1 MMQQEGSKMPEQDS
15 RSAYLAAR
23 KLGRRYQSDHASEPD
38 KGYLSVLE
46 DRTRG
51 VEILAEINLGM
62 HEIPLDRIAGTRT
75 AARSNSFAGNFMP
88 LFADDT
94 EFAIK
99 WKKVY
104 ESQLVEGIREPIKVY
119 EYINQYYV
127 LEGNKRVSIMKY
139 VGAASIYGNVIRLLP
154 ERDENNEE
162 ISIFYDFLDY
172 DKKLY
177 FDNLWFTRRGS
188 FPQLVS
194 HTEKYL
200 AAHPDFADSVE
211 EAVNNVTRRFNEAFR
226 QAKLDTG
233 DFTAGDALLE
243 YIKIF
248 GYPAEASQKEMTG
261 NIRRAK
267 NQFLVA
273 EGRRK
278 RDTVEVSAK
287 DAEVQ
292 PVRQRLRRSQVRA
305 AFAFDDDAELSLFT
319 RWHTIAIDRVEK
331 KYENN
336 LIVERM
342 FHVNR
347 HKGGTYG
354 ALAEL
359 AAKKPDILFTTSPT
373 MSDASLRIALEN
385 PNLIVLN
392 CDTPKEGKNLNT
404 YFSKM
409 YDMTFLCGV
418 LAGAMSESGII
429 GYMNYAAW
437 GEQKTTYEIN
447 AYALG
452 AKLVNPR
459 ARTLDYTLRGIN
471 EWGEHDIARIAMA
484 KAGADVA
491 FCRHSP
497 DNPLER
503 KAFPEIYAQLYA
515 LSPEGCTA
523 ESYAGASFDWEHFY
537 DKVIS
542 DAIEGRTS
550 LLESRHIGGNPIHF
564 GWGLSTGIMDI
575 YPVNNVIGPQAERLV
590 TVFRELV
597 REGRIQPFEGPVW
610 DTDGVLRI
618 EKGTIPTLLD
628 SQRMHW
634 LEQSITELNPL

>member
-1 MMQQEGSKMPEQDS
+1 MSEQDS
-15 RSAYLAAR
+15 RTAYLSAR
-23 KLGRRYQSDHASEPD
+23 KLGRRYQSEHASEPD

-46 DRTRG
+46 DSIRG

-62 HEIPLDRIAGTRT
+62 HEIPLDRIVGTRT
-75 AARSNSFAGNFMP
+75 SARSNSFAGNFMP

-154 ERDENNEE
+154 ERDESSEE

-177 FDNLWFTRRGS
+177 FEDLWFTRRGS
-188 FPQLVS
+188 FTKLVGM
-194 HTEKYL
+194 TEEFLKK
-200 AAHPDFADSVE
+200 HPDFAGSVE
-211 EAVNNVTRRFNEAFR
+211 EAINNLSRRFNEAFR
-226 QAKLDTG
+226 QARLEITG
-233 DFTAGDALLE
+233 ITAGDALIE
-243 YIKIF
+243 YIGIF
-248 GYPAEASQKEMTG
+248 GFPARASQRELVR
-261 NIRRAK
+261 NIKRAK

-287 DAEVQ
+287 EAEVQ
-292 PVRQRLRRSQVRA
+292 PMRPRLRRSQIRA

-319 RWHTIAIDRVEK
+319 RWHTIAIDRIEK
-331 KYENN
+331 KYENH
-336 LIVERM
+336 LEVQRM
-342 FHVNR
+342 FHVNT
-347 HKGGTYG
+347 HKGGSYA

-359 AAKKPDILFTTSPT
+359 AATKPDILFTTSPT

-385 PNLIVLN
+385 PDLIILN

-418 LAGAMSESGII
+418 LAGAMSRNGII

-471 EWGEHDIARIAMA
+471 EWAEHDIARIAMA
-484 KAGADVA
+484 KEGADVA

-503 KAFPEIYAQLYA
+503 RAFPEIYAQLYA
-515 LSPEGCTA
+515 LSPEGYTM

-542 DAIEGRTS
+542 DAIEGRTA

-575 YPVNNVIGPQAERLV
+575 YPVNNVIGPQAERLL
-590 TVFRELV
+590 TIFRDLI
-597 REGRIQPFEGPVW
+597 REGKLQPFEGPVW
-610 DTDGVLRI
+610 DSEGVLRI